1 MNEFEKQVFNSL
13 SEEEQ
18 EKIAG
23 GGDINPD
30 DDLTKEQCDKLK
42 DAATST
48 ALSQRIRDLLKNR
61 PEMFTVVAY
70 YGVPRPKGPNWPIK
84 PQKPLQPLNPV
95 TPEETQQSTTDPNA
109 TDKS

>member
-30 DDLTKEQCDKLK
+30 DDLTKKQCDELRN
-42 DAATST
+42 AAKTT
-48 ALSQRIRDLLKNR
+48 RPKVVRDLAPLNS
-61 PEMFTVVAY
+61 PTVQLL
-70 YGVPRPKGPNWPIK
+70 YGLPRPKGPNWPIK

-95 TPEETQQSTTDPNA
+95 TQEETQQSTTDSNA

>member
-30 DDLTKEQCDKLK
+30 DDLTPEQCDELRN
-42 DAATST
+42 AATK
-48 ALSQRIRDLLKNR
+48 AE
-61 PEMFTVVAY
+61 P
-70 YGVPRPKGPNWPIK
+70 GVPSIVPQTPNLTLKYGGPNPHWPTK
-84 PQKPLQPLNPV
+84 PTKPLQPLNPPGEPQ
-95 TPEETQQSTTDPNA
+95 TSAPSNPGTTDQ
-109 TDKS
+109 S

>member
-23 GGDINPD
+23 GGDISPD
-30 DDLTKEQCDKLK
+30 DDLTKEQCDELRN
-42 DAATST
+42 AAKKAKPKAT
-48 ALSQRIRDLLKNR
+48 DLLLQK
-61 PEMFTVVAY
+61 PMLLK
-70 YGVPRPKGPNWPIK
+70 YGGPGLRDWYRPIK
-84 PQKPLQPLNPV
+84 RPLQPLNPV
-95 TPEETQQSTTDPNA
+95 TPEETQQSTTDPNT

>member
-1 MNEFEKQVFNSL
+1 MNKFEKQVFNSL

-23 GGDINPD
+23 GGDISPD

-48 ALSQRIRDLLKNR
+48 ALSQRNRDLLENR

-70 YGVPRPKGPNWPIK
+70 GVPMPGGPHWPIK
-84 PQKPLQPLNPV
+84 LQKPLQPLNPV
-95 TPEETQQSTTDPNA
+95 TPEETQQSTTDSNA

>member
-61 PEMFTVVAY
+61 PEIFTVVAY
-70 YGVPRPKGPNWPIK
+70 GVPMPGVPYWLIK

-95 TPEETQQSTTDPNA
+95 TPEETQQSTTDPNTA
-109 TDKS
+109 DKS

>member
-30 DDLTKEQCDKLK
+30 DDLTKEQCDKLRN
-42 DAATST
+42 AAKTT
-48 ALSQRIRDLLKNR
+48 RPKLVRDLAPLDPTMLR
-61 PEMFTVVAY
+61 VM
-70 YGVPRPKGPNWPIK
+70 YGLPMPGGPRWPIK

-95 TPEETQQSTTDPNA
+95 TPEETQQSTTDSNT